1 MSHFTL
7 SEFAASDTATRLQID
22 NRLPEHLVPAAEQ
35 TLLMLER
42 IRAQLS
48 DLAGH
53 DVPIRISSGYRCVRL
68 NAAVRGSAGSDHL
81 LAAAADWTAPSFGSP
96 YQICLAL
103 QPHLDTLGIG
113 QLIHE
118 FGAWVHTSTRT
129 RRANPINR
137 SITVTHAGTSVGIQ
151 EA

>member
-7 SEFAASDTATRLQID
+7 SEFAASGTATRLQID

-68 NAAVRGSAGSDHL
+68 NAAVRGSAGSEERLVQHTGPTRPRPEAG
-81 LAAAADWTAPSFGSP
+81 AAAQQLLQRAVPACAGS
-96 YQICLAL
+96 
-103 QPHLDTLGIG
+103 
-113 QLIHE
+113 
-118 FGAWVHTSTRT
+118 
-129 RRANPINR
+129 
-137 SITVTHAGTSVGIQ
+137 
-151 EA
+151 

>member
-7 SEFAASDTATRLQID
+7 AEFAASGTATRQRID
-22 NRLPEHLVPAAEQ
+22 NRLPEHLVPAAEG
-35 TLLMLER
+35 TLLMMER

-53 DVPIRISSGYRCVRL
+53 DVLIRITSGYRCVRL
-68 NAAVRGSAGSDHL
+68 NAAVGGSPGSDHL
-81 LAAAADWTAPSFGSP
+81 LAAAADWTAPSFGTP
-96 YQICLAL
+96 YEICLAL

-113 QLIHE
+113 QLIAE
-118 FGAWVHTSTRT
+118 FGTWVHTSTKLAST
-129 RRANPINR
+129 INR
-137 SITVTHAGTSVGIQ
+137 AITITRSGTTTGIH